1 MEIGAYN
8 GVWMSNTLLFE
19 ETYGWTGLLVE
30 ANPRLFDECVRH
42 RRKATRVKAAVCR
55 GGGPVL
61 FGRARGQAPGSG
73 RVFAPQSPAGLI
85 GMTRATCVPFED
97 VTAAAGIERYDLAS
111 IDVEGSEFDILQSF
125 DWRHIHV
132 DVFICVEIKIVR
144 RVRAESSRR
153 PPRRRRDAC
162 SMAWRCRFLA
172 ARPSQVG
179 RVIAEK

>member
-1 MEIGAYN
+1 MAGYRVPRHPRIDRDARRQ
-8 GVWMSNTLLFE
+8 TRLARIA
-19 ETYGWTGLLVE
+19 GLVILWLIVLVMTFV
-30 ANPRLFDECVRH
+30 AHRH
-42 RRKATRVKAAVCR
+42 IPDQHLPWKPLSVVDPVGLATRVKAAVCR

-125 DWRHIHV
+125 DWRHVHV
-132 DVFICVEIKIVR
+132 DVFIFILI
-144 RVRAESSRR
+144 
-153 PPRRRRDAC
+153 
-162 SMAWRCRFLA
+162 
-172 ARPSQVG
+172 
-179 RVIAEK
+179 IN